1 MTTFRNVALGTLLS
15 VVAMLLVFGTT
26 DTAEAA
32 NIVVDTFADIVDDDG
47 SCSLRE
53 AITSA
58 NTNTASGS
66 TSGECAAGGSS
77 DAISLGAGTYA
88 LALSGAGEDNN
99 ATGDLDISAD
109 LTVGGAG
116 AGSTVIDGGALDR
129 VLQITS
135 GATVGISNVTI
146 TNGSTSA
153 NGAGIYN
160 RGTLTLTN
168 TTITGNASTNGN
180 SGGIYNYLATA
191 TLNSSTVS
199 NNTSLYDGAGIFKVG
214 GTLTLTGSTVSGN
227 TGRNSGGIKSDNGG
241 TLTLTNSTVSG
252 NNAEYG
258 AGINN
263 DATLTVTATT
273 VSGNT
278 ASAAGGGIFTNF
290 GTLTLT
296 NSILSG
302 NSAVS
307 SGGGIYNSQATITI
321 VNSTFSSNSGGGIRS
336 DASGTVNMT
345 NTIVANTTSGSDCL
359 GAGTFNSNDYNL
371 DSDSTCNLIATND
384 LPGVDPL
391 LGSLQNNGGSTFTHA
406 LQSGSPAIDA
416 GDDGS
421 APATDQIGTARP
433 QGSASDIGAFEVAAA
448 TPVPGLSQWGLIAM
462 ALALTSVFTWR
473 TIRRRKLIRA

>member
-1 MTTFRNVALGTLLS
+1 MTMFRNVALGTLLS

-168 TTITGNASTNGN
+168 TT
-180 SGGIYNYLATA
+180 
-191 TLNSSTVS
+191 
-199 NNTSLYDGAGIFKVG
+199 
-214 GTLTLTGSTVSGN
+214 
-227 TGRNSGGIKSDNGG
+227 
-241 TLTLTNSTVSG
+241 
-252 NNAEYG
+252 
-258 AGINN
+258 
-263 DATLTVTATT
+263 
-273 VSGNT
+273 
-278 ASAAGGGIFTNF
+278 
-290 GTLTLT
+290 
-296 NSILSG
+296 
-302 NSAVS
+302 
-307 SGGGIYNSQATITI
+307 
-321 VNSTFSSNSGGGIRS
+321 
-336 DASGTVNMT
+336 
-345 NTIVANTTSGSDCL
+345 
-359 GAGTFNSNDYNL
+359 
-371 DSDSTCNLIATND
+371 
-384 LPGVDPL
+384 
-391 LGSLQNNGGSTFTHA
+391 
-406 LQSGSPAIDA
+406 
-416 GDDGS
+416 
-421 APATDQIGTARP
+421 
-433 QGSASDIGAFEVAAA
+433 
-448 TPVPGLSQWGLIAM
+448 
-462 ALALTSVFTWR
+462 
-473 TIRRRKLIRA
+473 